1 MSSIAFFHGTF
12 CNEAAVVRQLLK
24 KTDYTLVTDKDLISE
39 AGRLSGLSE
48 DKVARILSAKTSVF
62 NRFNHERERSLA
74 SLKLALAKRL
84 RSDNVL
90 ILGVAGLLI
99 PKQISHV
106 LRVCLIA
113 GMKFRKLLAKQ
124 QDGLSEKEATTL
136 IHQKDMD
143 LSKWID
149 SIFGKADPWD
159 ASLYDIVTP
168 VDKKNDEEV
177 AELIVESLNSK
188 VLSSTE
194 ASRKMVDDFL
204 LAGEVELVLAREG
217 HSIEVSAKNGDVT
230 LTVNKHVL
238 MLHRLEDELQS
249 IVEKV
254 KGVRSVKTKVG
265 KDYYKTDIY
274 RKCDFQMPSNVLLV
288 DDEHEFV
295 ETLSERLIM
304 RDIGSTIA
312 YDGRSALDLIAED
325 EPEVM
330 ILDLKMPGID
340 GIEVLRKVK
349 ATRPDIEVI
358 ILTGH
363 GSEADRDVCMKLGA
377 FAFLNKPVNI
387 ELLSETLKKANESV
401 RQKKRVTN

>member
-1 MSSIAFFHGTF
+1 MSSIAFFHGIF

>member
-1 MSSIAFFHGTF
+1 MSSITFFHGTF

-24 KTDYTLVTDKDLISE
+24 KTDYTLVTDKDLVSE

-274 RKCDFQMPSNVLLV
+274 RKCDFQMPANVLLV

-295 ETLSERLIM
+295 ETLSKRLIM
-304 RDIGSTIA
+304 RNIGSAIA

>member
-1 MSSIAFFHGTF
+1 MPSITLVHGTF
-12 CNEAAVVRQLLK
+12 CNEDAVVRQLLK
-24 KTDYTLVTDKDLISE
+24 KIDYILVTDKDLISD
-39 AGRLSGLSE
+39 ASRLSGLSE

-143 LSKWID
+143 LAKWID

-188 VLSSTE
+188 VLSSTD

-254 KGVRSVKTKVG
+254 KGVKSVKTTVG
-265 KDYYKTDIY
+265 KGYYKIDIY

-304 RDIGSTIA
+304 RDIGSAVA

-340 GIEVLRKVK
+340 GIEVLRRVK

-363 GSEADRDVCMKLGA
+363 GSEADKDVCMKLGA

-387 ELLSETLKKANESV
+387 ELLSDTLKKANESV